1 MDEALARQVVGQGPP
16 GRLAALE
23 GVDRRGRSA
32 LSVRRDRRSL
42 ELGRALLQLLER
54 ERELL
59 EPGAALRGR
68 AEALVPE
75 LGDAELELLDLKLER
90 DAHRLGLRGFG
101 EGGLRAPLGE
111 GNLLG

>member
-1 MDEALARQVVGQGPP
+1 V
-16 GRLAALE
+16 
-23 GVDRRGRSA
+23 SA
-32 LSVRRDRRSL
+32 SCSSL
-42 ELGRALLQLLER
+42 
-54 ERELL
+54 
-59 EPGAALRGR
+59 ALRSEGR